1 MSFKGFGKAIT
12 RAPQQFKY
20 KMNKGYQTQDPVY
33 EDSERRFKEIE
44 TETKKLNETSKKYS
58 KAVNDMLNH
67 QIGFSKGIEEIFKPV
82 SGKMSDP
89 NSTVPEDNPEGI
101 DACIAYREIVSEL
114 QRTLKPDLDL
124 IELKVVRPAQELLKV
139 VNSIRK
145 MLVKRQHKKMDLD
158 RHMNTLQKYE
168 VKTSSLD
175 VKAKDEEK
183 LYKSQNEVEMAQQ
196 EFDYYNDLLKEQLP
210 VLFELQNE
218 FLKPMFVSFY
228 YMQLNIFYTLY
239 NKFQDMKIP
248 YFDLEGDILETFQY
262 KRGNIEEQTDSLSI
276 CNFKL
281 GYSKAKLEMTRK
293 RFQKDGAG
301 IGIGSDGQSS
311 YGSTSPPP
319 TSSTLDGGNT
329 SFGSAPMYN
338 SYQQSSQYPPEKQV
352 YQPQAQPSYGGAA
365 VSSGTTDASAP
376 PPSYNAPTNVEYCT
390 ALYDYQAQ
398 QPGDLTI
405 KQGDRIEV
413 VDRTTDPSGWWL
425 GRVNGVEGNFPANY
439 VSL

>member
-1 MSFKGFGKAIT
+1 MSFKGFGKAIS
-12 RAPQQFKY
+12 RAPQQLKY
-20 KMNKGYQTQDPVY
+20 KINKGYQTEDAVY

-44 TETKKLNETSKKYS
+44 TETKKLNEMSKKYS
-58 KAVNDMLNH
+58 NAVNDMLNH
-67 QIGFSKGIEEIFKPV
+67 QIGFSKGIEEIFKPI

-89 NSTVPEDNPEGI
+89 NSTVSEDNPEGI
-101 DACIAYREIVSEL
+101 DACVAYREIVGDL

-124 IELKVVRPAQELLKV
+124 IELKVVRPAQELLKII
-139 VNSIRK
+139 NYIRK
-145 MLVKRQHKKMDLD
+145 MLTKRQHKMMDLD

-168 VKTSSLD
+168 VKTSGLD
-175 VKAKDEEK
+175 VKPKDEEK
-183 LYKSQNEVEMAQQ
+183 LYKAQAEVEMAQQ

-210 VLFELQNE
+210 LLFEMQND

-239 NKFQDMKIP
+239 NMFQDMKIP

-293 RFQKDGAG
+293 RFGRDDG
-301 IGIGSDGQSS
+301 SS
-311 YGSTSPPP
+311 NGALSP
-319 TSSTLDGGNT
+319 TSSTVGANQ
-329 SFGSAPMYN
+329 SFGTNPPIYN
-338 SYQQSSQYPPEKQV
+338 HQQETDPYVTQGFGNEKQV
-352 YQPQAQPSYGGAA
+352 YQP
-365 VSSGTTDASAP
+365 ASAQSYAP
-376 PPSYNAPTNVEYCT
+376 APPSYNANAEFCT

-405 KQGDRIEV
+405 RQGDKIEV
-413 VDRTTDPSGWWL
+413 VDRATDPSGWWL
-425 GRVNGVEGNFPANY
+425 GRLNGVEGNFPANY
-439 VSL
+439 VQL

>member
-1 MSFKGFGKAIT
+1 MSFKGFGKALT

-20 KMNKGYQTQDPVY
+20 KMNKGYQTEDAVY

-44 TETKKLNETSKKYS
+44 GETKKLNEVSKKYS

-67 QIGFSKGIEEIFKPV
+67 QIGFSKGIEDIFKPI

-89 NSTVPEDNPEGI
+89 NSTISEDNPDGI
-101 DACIAYREIVSEL
+101 DACIAYREIVGEL

-139 VNSIRK
+139 VDSIRK
-145 MLVKRQHKKMDLD
+145 MLTKRQHKMMDLD

-168 VKTSSLD
+168 VKTSGLD
-175 VKAKDEEK
+175 VKPKDEEK
-183 LYKSQNEVEMAQQ
+183 LYKSQAEVEIAQQ

-210 VLFELQNE
+210 VLFELQND

-293 RFQKDGAG
+293 RFQKDGSGVGAG
-301 IGIGSDGQSS
+301 A
-311 YGSTSPPP
+311 YGNTSPPP
-319 TSSTLDGGNT
+319 TSSTLGYD
-329 SFGSAPMYN
+329 SSYSSPPMQQG
-338 SYQQSSQYPPEKQV
+338 YQQQENQYPPEKQV
-352 YQPQAQPSYGGAA
+352 YQVPGQQSYPAAAAA
-365 VSSGTTDASAP
+365 VP
-376 PPSYNAPTNVEYCT
+376 PPQYNANPNVEYCT

-398 QPGDLTI
+398 QQGDLNI
-405 KQGDRIEV
+405 RQGEKIEV
-413 VDRTTDPSGWWL
+413 LDRTTDPSGWWV

>member
-1 MSFKGFGKAIT
+1 MSFKGFGKAIS

-20 KMNKGYQTQDPVY
+20 KINKGYQTEDPVY

-44 TETKKLNETSKKYS
+44 TETKKLNEMSKKYS
-58 KAVNDMLNH
+58 AAVNDMLNH
-67 QIGFSKGIEEIFKPV
+67 QIGFSKGIEEIFKPI

-89 NSTVPEDNPEGI
+89 NSTVSEDNPEGI
-101 DACIAYREIVSEL
+101 EACIAYREIVSDL

-124 IELKVVRPAQELLKV
+124 IELKVVRPAQELLKII
-139 VNSIRK
+139 NYIRK
-145 MLVKRQHKKMDLD
+145 MLTKRQHKKMDLD

-168 VKTSSLD
+168 VKTSGLD
-175 VKAKDEEK
+175 VKPKDEEK
-183 LYKSQNEVEMAQQ
+183 LYKAQAEVEMAQQ

-210 VLFELQNE
+210 VLFEMQNE

-239 NKFQDMKIP
+239 NMFQDMKIP

-281 GYSKAKLEMTRK
+281 GYSKAKLEMTRR
-293 RFQKDGAG
+293 RFAKGDGPAS
-301 IGIGSDGQSS
+301 GSLSPSS
-311 YGSTSPPP
+311 SATA
-319 TSSTLDGGNT
+319 GNT
-329 SFGSAPMYN
+329 SFGSTTAASQSFGSTPPAYN
-338 SYQQSSQYPPEKQV
+338 HQETDPSVTQGFGNEKHV
-352 YQPQAQPSYGGAA
+352 YQPSSSQSYG
-365 VSSGTTDASAP
+365 SSTQA
-376 PPSYNAPTNVEYCT
+376 PPSYSASEYCT

-405 KQGDRIEV
+405 RQGDKIEV
-413 VDRTTDPSGWWL
+413 LDRATDPSGWWL
-425 GRVNGVEGNFPANY
+425 GRLNGVEGNFPANY
-439 VSL
+439 VQL